1 MIATHSPDQVL
12 KVGLFSSPSERKPQ
26 KGHMAGVSGP
36 FSPVQSCS
44 ELSRTRACFPFR
56 VFRGKNHRCLLLSNG
71 GEGGILV
78 PPFPASADESYTSAI
93 IPRVLDAYKRFL
105 SSATVS
111 IVSPIRWSSAENGI
125 SGISSNWLQLWPS
138 HWRQSEQHQLH
149 DASSARAASE
159 IHWEEKEGSLRKFF
173 AAPLRSNEGT

>member
-1 MIATHSPDQVL
+1 
-12 KVGLFSSPSERKPQ
+12 
-26 KGHMAGVSGP
+26 MAGVSGP

-71 GEGGILV
+71 GEGEILV
-78 PPFPASADESYTSAI
+78 LPFPASADESYTSAI
-93 IPRVLDAYKRFL
+93 IPCVLDAYKRFL

-149 DASSARAASE
+149 HASSARAASE
-159 IHWEEKEGSLRKFF
+159 IHWEEKKGPFGNSSQ
-173 AAPLRSNEGT
+173 LRSVPMRGHNSIHGVRIRTEQQVSNLVS